1 MNTNQLFLTCLLMIS
16 VVFTQGAFDSY
27 DIPEYEYRTFQ
38 LSGSDLFN
46 SYSQG
51 DYSETRMNVGAD
63 YMSKYQSPGY
73 NLSYGLNFAN
83 NSLSMSQGSNDFDE
97 SSWNMDIPFS
107 VDKYFNDTKGMF
119 GFVNGELKM
128 AGGDTYPNWANEDDS
143 SDLDLFVGGGYGR
156 IVSAKPVAQAYAI
169 ADALGIDADD
179 DTISA
184 IAAVIGSQASYESI
198 YKDDATQQYYNDLAE
213 ASGVNGSAMQIQKVL
228 TSPAYNISDRFTGWD
243 VRAGIT
249 NNYIQCD
256 DCDLQGTMTIEAN
269 YAMPVEM
276 DSQVLV
282 NFIYTMDRNDTDEP
296 AAMSDAIDALIEVPN
311 SGGGNSGGG
320 GDDDDY
326 YDDDYY
332 DDDYYDDYYY
342 YDDYCCDYGRSS
354 GGAFGGWTTM
364 NLNASYTKDHSYN
377 WSSSATLNYVS
388 QSYDTMDYDSNYNP
402 IRVTEVNS
410 GMVLTLSTTY
420 SILNQL
426 SVTASYTYGSADG
439 DADRYD
445 SYDPISEIKT
455 SVTYWIF

>member
-1 MNTNQLFLTCLLMIS
+1 MNTNRLFLTCLLMIS
-16 VVFTQGAFDSY
+16 VVFSQGMFDSY
-27 DIPEYEYRTFQ
+27 DVPEYEYRTFQ

-46 SYSQG
+46 SITVG
-51 DYSETRMNVGAD
+51 DNSMTRMNVGAD

-73 NLSYGLNFAN
+73 NLSYGLNFVN
-83 NSLSMSQGSNDFDE
+83 NSMSVSTDGDDFDE
-97 SSWNMDIPFS
+97 SEWNMNLPFS

-119 GFVNGELKM
+119 GFADGEYLSF
-128 AGGDTYPNWANEDDS
+128 GGEAYDDVDDTA
-143 SDLDLFVGGGYGR
+143 DLPLTVGAGYGR

-179 DTISA
+179 DTIAA
-184 IAAVIGSQASYESI
+184 IAAVIGSEASYESI

-296 AAMSDAIDALIEVPN
+296 VNMPDGITGLFMGAFPDMFS
-311 SGGGNSGGG
+311 

-332 DDDYYDDYYY
+332 DDDYYDDGYL
-342 YDDYCCDYGRSS
+342 S
-354 GGAFGGWTTM
+354 GGYALGGWTTM
-364 NLNASYTKDHSYN
+364 NLNGSYTKDHSYN
-377 WSSSATLNYVS
+377 WSSSATLNYASETYEVPS
-388 QSYDTMDYDSNYNP
+388 GMDNNGDM
-402 IRVTEVNS
+402 TTTTLENS

-426 SVTASYTYGSADG
+426 SVTGSYTYGSVDG
-439 DADRYD
+439 D
-445 SYDPISEIKT
+445 SYDEQDPISQIKT
-455 SVTYWIF
+455 SVTYWVF